1 MMATTKR
8 ARGDTQQRILDY
20 IKSETEVKGYAPSVR
35 EICDAVQL
43 KSTSTV
49 HGHLKRLE
57 KKGMLHRDPM
67 KPRAMD
73 VSGSRERVSNGKL
86 IPIVGKVAAG
96 SPILA
101 EELIEE
107 YVPLPNAMLENGVCF
122 ILEVRGESMI
132 TAGILDGDC
141 VVVHKQETANN
152 GDIVVAMIDG
162 DATVKRFF
170 KEDGHIRL
178 QPENPTMQPII
189 VKNVQI
195 VGKVVSVYRVL

>member
-1 MMATTKR
+1 MATTKR